1 MSTFFIIMT
10 YIILMHNDLTYSDI
24 FDVYVLLL
32 FIIMT
37 YIILIDNDLTYVY
50 LHIFL

>member
-1 MSTFFIIMT
+1 MITKMNQM
-10 YIILMHNDLTYSDI
+10 LMIQAWSPYSDVLY
-24 FDVYVLLL
+24 VYILLL

-37 YIILIDNDLTYVY
+37 YIILMYNDLTYVY